1 MQRYTK
7 NKTVSK
13 IGAANYVEGKC
24 VISKTKKQE
33 GLKEVGP
40 SVNCCPDAKIK
51 TKKSSIY

>member
-7 NKTVSK
+7 NKTVRK
-13 IGAANYVEGKC
+13 IGKC